1 MTTRWASFGMVL
13 AFGAAAACV
22 PGVHDEH
29 GHEHG
34 GGHEEAEE
42 APPLAITRWTDRHEL
57 FVEFPQPIAGK
68 PVPYHA
74 HVTRLDGFAAVTEGV
89 FHVRFRSASAV
100 AAEAHIQGV
109 KRPGIFVPEG
119 LAPAE
124 GTYSLEMTYE
134 HGGATDVFD
143 CGPIRV
149 VGAPLAPEPEAPS
162 SAITFLKESQWK
174 IPFGT
179 AWAEERPIARELE
192 VPATVEPAAGDRL
205 TVAAPTGGR
214 FFHNPKLALA
224 EGGVVAKGDI
234 LGFVAPTIAGE
245 DYSRLLQGADE
256 ARLEVERLERELA
269 RVEPLVKQGLLPER
283 RRLDLRSELDAASAR
298 RRGAQGRV
306 GNVTAPGG
314 AGGLPIRASVG
325 GLLSEVLVP
334 NGEPV
339 SAGAPLVRLGGT
351 ESLWLRARFIA
362 KPAASYAGAAPA
374 SVRLANGERLELG
387 EGRGRLLSTQP
398 VVDPSSRIATWI
410 VEVPRRAGTPLGSA
424 DLRPGASVVLS
435 LRLGEAH
442 PALSVPRE
450 AVIDINTRS
459 YVFVQVDG
467 EHFEKRA
474 VSLGD
479 GDGAF
484 VALTAGVAKGERVV
498 TRGGFDVHLA
508 SLVGVV
514 ESHRH

>member
-1 MTTRWASFGMVL
+1 MTTLWVSL
-13 AFGAAAACV
+13 AVVALGAVTGCV
-22 PGVHDEH
+22 PGAHDEH
-29 GHEHG
+29 GHGHG
-34 GGHEEAEE
+34 GEHEEAEE
-42 APPLAITRWTDRHEL
+42 APPLAITRWTERHEL

-89 FHVRFRSASAV
+89 FHVRFRSPTAV
-100 AAEAHIQGV
+100 AAEARIEGV

-119 LAPAE
+119 NAPAE
-124 GTYSLEMTYE
+124 GSYSLEMTYE
-134 HGGATDVFD
+134 HGGTTDTFD
-143 CGPIRV
+143 CGPVRV
-149 VGAPLAPEPEAPS
+149 VSAPVPPEPEAPS

-179 AWAEERPIARELE
+179 AWADERPIARELE
-192 VPATVEPAAGDRL
+192 LPATVEPAAVDQL
-205 TVAAPTGGR
+205 TIAAPTGGR
-214 FFHNPKLALA
+214 FFHNPKLTLA
-224 EGGVVAKGDI
+224 EGRVVESGDVM
-234 LGFVAPTIAGE
+234 GFIAPTIAGE

-256 ARLEVERLERELA
+256 ARLEAERLEREIA

-283 RRLDLRSELDAASAR
+283 RLLDLRSELEAAAAR
-298 RRGAQGRV
+298 RRSAAGRV
-306 GNVTAPGG
+306 GRVNTPGG
-314 AGGLPIRASVG
+314 AGGLPIRASSG

-339 SAGAPLVRLGGT
+339 EAGAPLVRLGGT
-351 ESLWLRARFIA
+351 ASLWLRARFVA
-362 KPAASYAGAAPA
+362 KPAASYAGATPA
-374 SVRLANGERLELG
+374 SVRLASGERVDLSA
-387 EGRGRLLSTQP
+387 GRAHLLSTQP
-398 VVDPSSRIATWI
+398 VVDPTSRIATWI
-410 VEVPRRAGTPLGSA
+410 VDVSRREGTPPASP

-435 LRLGEAH
+435 LRLGEPR

-450 AVIDINTRS
+450 AVIDINTRT

-479 GDGAF
+479 ADGAF
-484 VALTAGVAKGERVV
+484 VAVTSGVAKGERVV